1 MNNVLTA
8 SRMSTLLTCQ
18 RKHYWK
24 SEVGLVHETDTT
36 ALKFGKA
43 MALAQEARLNGA
55 DAEGMLAAALPNDHD
70 LDQLTAATLTGMI
83 AGYYSQYH
91 KDTLFKELHPEV
103 EFNLPLPGQRTFTL
117 AGKMDGLGVLH
128 DGRLVLKEDKTTAS
142 DISPESDYWLRLR
155 WNTQLFQ
162 YVLAAREIGWDVQ
175 CVIYDV
181 LRKPAIRPKQ
191 VPKENRLETPAEF
204 THRLYDDTLTRP
216 EFYFAR
222 REVPVLEADLD
233 EFRQHRLTL
242 AKMILNLRSLQKK
255 HERPERAW
263 PRNVSELTCRSCPY
277 SSFCLS
283 NITIDLAHP
292 PEGFKV
298 GVFNPELS
306 TNQQ

>member
-24 SEVGLVHETDTT
+24 FEVGLIHESDSI

-43 MALAQEARLNGA
+43 MALAQEARLKGA
-55 DAEGMLAAALPNDHD
+55 DAEGMLAAALPEQTD
-70 LDQLTAATLTGMI
+70 LDELTAATLTGMI
-83 AGYYSQYH
+83 AGYFSRYR
-91 KDTLFKELHPEV
+91 DDGMFKELHPEV
-103 EFNLPLPGQRTFTL
+103 EFTLPLAGQRTFTL

-128 DGRLVLKEDKTTAS
+128 DGRIVLKEDKTTAS
-142 DISPESDYWLRLR
+142 DISADSDYWLRLR

-162 YVLAAREIGWDVQ
+162 YVLAARELGWNVA

-191 VPKENRLETPAEF
+191 VAKQDRIETPAEF
-204 THRLYDDTLTRP
+204 TQRLYEDTLARP

-222 REVPVLEADLD
+222 REVVVLEADLE

-242 AKMILNLRSLQKK
+242 AKMILNLRSLEK
-255 HERPERAW
+255 RYPMPERAW
-263 PRNVSELTCRSCPY
+263 PRNVSELTCRACPY

-283 NITIDLAHP
+283 NISVDLAHP
-292 PEGFKV
+292 PTGFKV

-306 TNQQ
+306 QTP